1 MNTQRDEPHE
11 DLQYCEE
18 HLRKLLR
25 SFGYDI
31 IKLERQLAPPS
42 HGKEGVMF
50 KLELFEP
57 V

>member
-1 MNTQRDEPHE
+1 MTKQRDEEHE

-18 HLRKLLR
+18 HLRKVLT

-31 IKLERQLAPPS
+31 IKLERKLAPLT
-42 HGKEGVMF
+42 HEKEGVMF
-50 KLELFEP
+50 TLELFEP